1 MILVKD
7 PSEACEHDR
16 GLDDWRSMSVMS
28 NQPPPSMRS
37 LVAFREELEL
47 GPELFFEITGLD
59 PKAFS
64 RYRRGKAEAPP
75 VPPEGAIRIERCQ
88 KALRLAEELCGG
100 NREAALDWLY
110 ADSPAFKGESPIDI
124 APTEA
129 GLRSIETL
137 IATIRAAAAAPQAP
151 APVAPKLAATVAKPA
166 APPPAAAAAPVQ
178 VQAAPLKTPLAAVSL
193 PPAAAAPKP
202 VEKSPEPIAAQA
214 SAPATSSSIPPPPG
228 VDPDKRLFRI
238 KERLVAARAGTPG
251 LTLTKLSE
259 LMLAAGYT
267 QFAVKTLASRI
278 ENQYSYATWNEV
290 VGMAKITQRDPYW
303 LAGIER

>member
-1 MILVKD
+1 ML
-7 PSEACEHDR
+7 
-16 GLDDWRSMSVMS
+16 
-28 NQPPPSMRS
+28 NQPPPSMRL

-64 RYRRGKAEAPP
+64 RYRRGKAPAPP
-75 VPPEGAIRIERCQ
+75 IPPEGALRIERCQ
-88 KALRLAEELCGG
+88 KALRLADELCGG

-124 APTEA
+124 APSET

-137 IATIRAAAAAPQAP
+137 IATMRAAAAAPQAP
-151 APVAPKLAATVAKPA
+151 APVPPKPPVAKPVST
-166 APPPAAAAAPVQ
+166 PPPAKSVIVQAQVLAPARTSPAIVP
-178 VQAAPLKTPLAAVSL
+178 VQAAI
-193 PPAAAAPKP
+193 PPSKP
-202 VEKSPEPIAAQA
+202 EEKKPEPIAVQPIQ
-214 SAPATSSSIPPPPG
+214 PAKPTSGSIVPPPG
-228 VDPDKRLFRI
+228 IDPDKRLFRI
-238 KERLVAARAGTPG
+238 KDRLVAARAGTPG

-259 LMLAAGYT
+259 LMLAEGYT

-290 VGMAKITQRDPYW
+290 VGMAKLTQRDPYW
-303 LAGIER
+303 LAGIEPQKE